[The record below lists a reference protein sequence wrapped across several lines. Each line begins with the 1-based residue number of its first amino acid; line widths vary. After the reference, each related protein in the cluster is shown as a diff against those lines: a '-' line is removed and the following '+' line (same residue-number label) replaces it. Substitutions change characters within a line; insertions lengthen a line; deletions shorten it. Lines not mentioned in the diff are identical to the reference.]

1 VPENEIKV
9 YILYRCI
16 VVDWSVVVIIIIVV
30 GGGGG
35 GRRRRRGHGFDVEF
49 IILCR
54 KVLQLHK
61 QYKTSNYCS

>member
-1 VPENEIKV
+1 MPENEIKV
-9 YILYRCI
+9 HILYRCI
-16 VVDWSVVVIIIIVV
+16 VVDWSVVVIIIIGG

-35 GRRRRRGHGFDVEF
+35 GRRRGGFDVEF

-61 QYKTSNYCS
+61 

>member
-1 VPENEIKV
+1 MPENEIKV

-35 GRRRRRGHGFDVEF
+35 GGGRRRRRRRGFDVEF

-61 QYKTSNYCS
+61 